1 MSLEAGQGR
10 CETVSIKYRLI
21 NAMNNSDSHF
31 SWKQKTQKKKK
42 TFSSALTFVKKSWQT
57 RCANLVFVLDLNL
70 QLWSLQIT
78 LTHVVQCGLSTPG
91 GTNLSET

>member
-42 TFSSALTFVKKSWQT
+42 NFFLSVDLCQEKLTNTLRKLGVCLRFKPTTVEFTNNSDACQAVRTLYT
-57 RCANLVFVLDLNL
+57 RG
-70 QLWSLQIT
+70 
-78 LTHVVQCGLSTPG
+78 H
-91 GTNLSET
+91 

>member
-31 SWKQKTQKKKK
+31 SWKQKTQKKKNFFLSVDLCQEK
-42 TFSSALTFVKKSWQT
+42 LTNTLRKLGVCLRFKPTTVEFTNNCAVRTLYT
-57 RCANLVFVLDLNL
+57 RG
-70 QLWSLQIT
+70 
-78 LTHVVQCGLSTPG
+78 H
-91 GTNLSET
+91 

>member
-10 CETVSIKYRLI
+10 FETVSIKYCLI

-42 TFSSALTFVKKSWQT
+42 TFSLALTFVKKS
-57 RCANLVFVLDLNL
+57 
-70 QLWSLQIT
+70 
-78 LTHVVQCGLSTPG
+78 
-91 GTNLSET
+91 